1 MGFLRRVSKKVIP
14 FWMGQKLRGAYQ
26 KSLGLYYRGNQFYCP
41 FCGYSFSKM
50 LEDGFDLPV
59 IIEKEIIGSGRREN
73 CTCPRCFSKDRD
85 RLIYLYLE
93 NKTQV
98 FFEPNKILHIAPEA
112 WLKEMFRKL
121 PNIDYTC
128 GVKEVEGMGYY
139 YDRMTRELD
148 ITNLE
153 MKDNLYD
160 IVICNHVLEHI
171 YDDDIAM
178 SEIYRVLKPGGWA
191 ILQVPI
197 SPIIEESIE
206 DQDVISKKGREK
218 HFGQFDH
225 VRIYG
230 QDYFKRLQ
238 KVGFETQRL
247 HPVKDN
253 WNIANLKK
261 YALNN
266 KEELFIATKPL

>member
-14 FWMGQKLRGAYQ
+14 FWMGQKIRGAYQ
-26 KSLGLYYRGNQFYCP
+26 KSLGLYYRGNQYYCP
-41 FCGYSFSKM
+41 YCGYSFSKM
-50 LEDGFDLPV
+50 LEDGFDIPV
-59 IIEKEIIGSGRREN
+59 LIEKEIIGSGRREN

-93 NKTQV
+93 NKTDV
-98 FFEPNKILHIAPEA
+98 FFEPKKILHIAPEA
-112 WLKEMFRKL
+112 WLKEMFKKL
-121 PNIDYTC
+121 PNIDYTS
-128 GVKEVEGMGYY
+128 GVKEAEGMGYY

-171 YDDDIAM
+171 QDDKLAM
-178 SEIYRVLKPGGWA
+178 SEIFRVLKPGGWA

-197 SPIIEESIE
+197 SPILEESIE
-206 DQDVISKKGREK
+206 DQDVISKKGRER

-230 QDYFKRLQ
+230 QDYFKRLEE
-238 KVGFETQRL
+238 VGFETQKL
-247 HPVKDN
+247 HPVKGS

-261 YALNN
+261 YALND
-266 KEELFIATKPL
+266 KEELFIATKPI